1 MGFESSQSVSKYEK
15 TLNQLFRPE
24 FLNRV
29 DEVVEFAY
37 LTREELLQVT
47 DLMLEELKTGLS
59 QQQITM
65 KITQSAKELIVDK
78 GYQRK
83 FGARPMRR
91 VIMKEIEDVIAE
103 RIINGSL
110 KKGQTVEIG
119 AEGRAFLVASR

>member
-1 MGFESSQSVSKYEK
+1 MNYTAVSY
-15 TLNQLFRPE
+15 THL
-24 FLNRV
+24 
-29 DEVVEFAY
+29 
-37 LTREELLQVT
+37 
-47 DLMLEELKTGLS
+47 
-59 QQQITM
+59 
-65 KITQSAKELIVDK
+65 ELIVDK